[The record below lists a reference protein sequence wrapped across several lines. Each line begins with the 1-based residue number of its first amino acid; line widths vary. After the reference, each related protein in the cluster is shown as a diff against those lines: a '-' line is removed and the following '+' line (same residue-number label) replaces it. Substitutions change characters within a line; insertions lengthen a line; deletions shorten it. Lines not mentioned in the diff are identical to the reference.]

1 MSRIVYDN
9 WERLVVA
16 TLRREQLWELSH
28 AHSRTP
34 SVSSSGSGFSF
45 SSPFLEL
52 PFDFSSSWYQQN
64 SVRET
69 HIRGYKANDLEV
81 AALAGIIKAEKS
93 PEVRKLAPEDIF
105 VNGKALTSRE
115 LALLQSCR
123 YPPKKLTPGNYWYD
137 RVSGFWGKQGRK
149 PSQMISAQLDIGGR
163 LEQHASNGN
172 TLVFVNGREI
182 TRVEL
187 RMLQFAGVKCYRDT
201 RWWMYE
207 DGVYEE
213 EGTNNTRGSIWGK
226 VGMKLLCS
234 MLSLP
239 SPPKSSYTPGE
250 LSVPD
255 HFEQRAIQKILLI
268 GCRGSG
274 TSTIFKQAIFLYTDQ
289 TSLLDE
295 FEHIKLLIQSNLYH
309 YMSILLEGREH
320 FEEENLNESRRK
332 RSADKQ
338 GFAGTRDADASDEK
352 CIYSF
357 IPRMKALSDWLLYIK
372 ASSSSD
378 VFPSAFIKSSAPLLK
393 ELWSDPA
400 TQQTFNRR
408 SELKE
413 LSSAANYF
421 LNRAVDILKPDYD
434 PSKDILYAEGFPSSP
449 SYLDFSFP
457 PPHNNEYYNG
467 DQLDFTRRYQLIR
480 STSNRVENNN
490 KLLEKFGDVQMVV
503 FCISL
508 SDYDEFV
515 IDENGVS
522 VNKMMHDRKCFESMV
537 TNPLFD
543 QTPFLLL
550 LTKYDLFEQKIE
562 HVPLDKCDWFND
574 FLLDRSVNSYR
585 RLGASDVAG
594 KGFYYISVKFKDLYN
609 TLTSGKKLYVAKVAC
624 LEQESTDAALR
635 YAREILEWEEE
646 TSKYYDTDYFSE
658 DSFYSEE
665 DS

>member
-16 TLRREQLWELSH
+16 TLRREQLWELFHS
-28 AHSRTP
+28 HSRTP
-34 SVSSSGSGFSF
+34 SVSSTGSDFSF
-45 SSPFLEL
+45 SSPL
-52 PFDFSSSWYQQN
+52 PGLFFDFSSPSSWYQHN

-69 HIRGYKANDLEV
+69 HIRGYKANNLEV
-81 AALAGIIKAEKS
+81 ANVLNAEKS
-93 PEVRKLAPEDIF
+93 HQVKQLAPEDIF

-115 LALLQSCR
+115 LVLLQSCQ
-123 YPPKKLTPGNYWYD
+123 YLPKKLTRGNYWYD
-137 RVSGFWGKQGRK
+137 RNSGFWGKQGRK
-149 PSQMISAQLDIGGR
+149 PSQIISTRLDIGGP

-182 TRVEL
+182 TRAEL
-187 RMLQFAGVKCYRDT
+187 RMLQFAGVKCYPDT

-207 DGVYEE
+207 DGIYEE
-213 EGTNNTRGSIWGK
+213 EGTNDIRGSIWRK
-226 VGMKLLCS
+226 VGVKLLCS

-239 SPPKSSYTPGE
+239 FPPKSSYTPGE

-274 TSTIFKQAIFLYTDQ
+274 TSTIFKQAIYLYTDQ
-289 TSLLDE
+289 TSLRDE
-295 FEHIKLLIQSNLYH
+295 FEHIKLLIQSNLYR

-320 FEEENLNESRRK
+320 FEEESLNESRGN

-338 GFAGTRDADASDEK
+338 CFAGDADASDEK

-357 IPRMKALSDWLLYIK
+357 SPRMKTLSDWLLSVK
-372 ASSSSD
+372 ASSSLD
-378 VFPSAFIKSSAPLLK
+378 VFSAFFIKSSAPLLK

-400 TQQTFNRR
+400 TQQTFSRR

-413 LSSAANYF
+413 LSTAANYF

-457 PPHNNEYYNG
+457 PPYDNEYYSG
-467 DQLDFTRRYQLIR
+467 DQLDFTRRCQLIR
-480 STSNRVENNN
+480 STSNRVEDNDE
-490 KLLEKFGDVQMVV
+490 LLEKFEDVQMVV

-562 HVPLDKCDWFND
+562 HVPLVKCDWFND
-574 FLLDRSVNSYR
+574 FLPGRSAYSDH
-585 RLGASDVAG
+585 RLGDMAG

-609 TLTSGKKLYVAKVAC
+609 ALTGGKKLYVAKVAC
-624 LEQESTDAALR
+624 LEHESTDAALR

-665 DS
+665 DN

>member
-1 MSRIVYDN
+1 MSRNVYDN

-16 TLRREQLWELSH
+16 TLRREQLWELFH

-34 SVSSSGSGFSF
+34 SVSSTGSDLSF
-45 SSPFLEL
+45 SSPL
-52 PFDFSSSWYQQN
+52 PGLFFEFSGPSSWYQQN
-64 SVRET
+64 SLRET
-69 HIRGYKANDLEV
+69 HIRGYKANELGV
-81 AALAGIIKAEKS
+81 EKS
-93 PEVRKLAPEDIF
+93 PEVRQLVPGDIF
-105 VNGKALTSRE
+105 VNGKALFSRE
-115 LALLQSCR
+115 LAMLQSCR

-137 RVSGFWGKQGRK
+137 RVSGFWGKQGSK
-149 PSQMISAQLDIGGR
+149 PSQIISTQLDIGGR

-187 RMLQFAGVKCYRDT
+187 RMLKFAGVKCYPDT
-201 RWWMYE
+201 RLWMYE
-207 DGVYEE
+207 DGLYEE
-213 EGTNNTRGSIWGK
+213 EGTNFQRGRIWGK
-226 VGMKLLCS
+226 VGVKLLCS

-239 SPPKSSYTPGE
+239 FPPKSSYTSRE

-255 HFEQRAIQKILLI
+255 HFEQRAIQKILLT

-295 FEHIKLLIQSNLYH
+295 FEHIKLLIQSNLYR

-320 FEEENLNESRRK
+320 FEEETMNESRRNK
-332 RSADKQ
+332 SADKQ
-338 GFAGTRDADASDEK
+338 GFAGDADARDEK

-357 IPRMKALSDWLLYIK
+357 SPRMKALSDWLLYIK

-378 VFPSAFIKSSAPLLK
+378 VFSADFIESSAPLLQ

-408 SELKE
+408 RELTM
-413 LSSAANYF
+413 LSTVANYF
-421 LNRAVDILKPDYD
+421 LECAFDILNPYYCPTPD
-434 PSKDILYAEGFPSSP
+434 SILYAEGFPSSP

-457 PPHNNEYYNG
+457 PPHNDEDNSW
-467 DQLDFTRRYQLIR
+467 DQPDFTRRYQLIR
-480 STSNRVENNN
+480 SMSNGVEHNNN
-490 KLLEKFGDVQMVV
+490 SLEKFEDVQMVV

-508 SDYDEFV
+508 SDYDESV
-515 IDENGVS
+515 IDENGAS
-522 VNKMMHDRKCFESMV
+522 VNKMMHDRKCFESTV

-550 LTKYDLFEQKIE
+550 LTKYDLFEQKIADA
-562 HVPLDKCDWFND
+562 PLDKCDWFND
-574 FLLDRSVNSYR
+574 FHPFRSFHNDM
-585 RLGASDVAG
+585 AE
-594 KGFYYISVKFKDLYN
+594 KGFHYISIKFKYLYKA
-609 TLTSGKKLYVAKVAC
+609 LTGGKKLFVAKVAC

-635 YAREILEWEEE
+635 YAREILDWEEE
-646 TSKYYDTDYFSE
+646 MNEYYFDTDYFSD
-658 DSFYSEE
+658 DSFYSRGR
-665 DS
+665 